1 MSETTDRP
9 TSQQAL
15 AEEYLQEA
23 VYRSRGA
30 QAGKALLAPDSKGQ
44 CGLGQEAAV
53 VLDLS
58 PRGEALFRALWPQ
71 DPAESDVQR
80 IQAIMTAWIEEQDQL
95 DRKRN
100 HFLKAFRGRHGARR
114 ADYSPELLAEF
125 EQGLEAVNQEVS
137 AARRAA
143 AQTLLTL
150 GRA

>member
-1 MSETTDRP
+1 MADARQPSP
-9 TSQQAL
+9 AQLAA

-30 QAGKALLAPDSKGQ
+30 QAGKALLAPNAKGQ

-58 PRGEALFRALWPQ
+58 PRGETLFHELWPG
-71 DPAESDVQR
+71 DPSEAEVIR

-100 HFLKAFRGRHGARR
+100 HFLKAFRGQHGAKRS
-114 ADYSPELLAEF
+114 DYDAGTLQAF
-125 EQGLEAVNQEVS
+125 EAGLEAVNIEVNRARAAS
-137 AARRAA
+137 ARR
-143 AQTLLTL
+143 LLAL
-150 GRA
+150 NPA